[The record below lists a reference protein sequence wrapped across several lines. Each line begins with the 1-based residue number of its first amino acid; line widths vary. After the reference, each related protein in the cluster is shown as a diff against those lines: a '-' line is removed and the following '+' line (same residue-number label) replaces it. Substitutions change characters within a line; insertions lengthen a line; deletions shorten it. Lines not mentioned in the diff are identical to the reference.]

1 MIPQIKNKDMRNS
14 IGIAVTFIFLFISM
28 AFAEISIKAEVGK
41 TSITTDETLTYKLII
56 TSTEKQVPQPEVPK
70 FEGFNVVSQA
80 QSSTFSYLKT
90 GPKTILVFAFILT
103 PTDIGKFKIEP
114 SSIALEGKTYATDTF
129 EIEVT
134 PDKARPKTP
143 LEQRPSQ
150 PEKIQ
155 PESEEPQITL

>member
-1 MIPQIKNKDMRNS
+1 MKV
-14 IGIAVTFIFLFISM
+14 IGIIVFFIFLFISM
-28 AFAEISIKAEVGK
+28 AFAEISIKAKVDK

-90 GPKTILVFAFILT
+90 GPKTILVFAFVLT

-114 SSIALEGKTYATDTF
+114 GSIALKGKTYATDTF

-134 PDKARPKTP
+134 QGKTKPQVPLGLESPLPKRTQP
-143 LEQRPSQ
+143 QTEQ
-150 PEKIQ
+150 
-155 PESEEPQITL
+155 PQITL